1 MHTVEGW
8 GMVLDIS
15 DITEDFA
22 EDFYES
28 CVSGWYDDGPIDW
41 EDAIE
46 RWEKYHRKS
55 GTDGVDITFG
65 PQMHTPAE
73 MKLRRMVRAIKAEAE
88 S

>member
-1 MHTVEGW
+1 MHTVEEW

-15 DITEDFA
+15 DITEGFA

-46 RWEKYHRKS
+46 RWESYHRKS
-55 GTDGVDITFG
+55 GPDGVDITFG
-65 PQMHTPAE
+65 PQMQTATE
-73 MKLRRMVRAIKAEAE
+73 LKLRRMVRQIKAEAE